1 VKSILED
8 TTPKAKK
15 SLRSSQAIRDQ
26 ITPVP
31 SYLRRARVVLL
42 GARKDAQQAAS
53 VIANGLIYNDSG
65 DLDEPA
71 SGAYLD
77 LGKNLTEAASLAF
90 FVQAL
95 EADETV
101 QEAMA
106 LLEPLY
112 QEHAEA
118 IERERIAA
126 AQERAARQEREDRKA
141 AALAKAAA
149 EIEAQFAT
157 V

>member
-1 VKSILED
+1 MKSILEPLK
-8 TTPKAKK
+8 TKK
-15 SLRSSQAIRDQ
+15 SPRAAAVIRDE
-26 ITPVP
+26 ITTQP
-31 SYLRRARVVLL
+31 SHLRRARVVLL

-77 LGKNLTEAASLAF
+77 LGKNLTEAAALSF

-95 EADETV
+95 EQDETV
-101 QEAMA
+101 IEAMQ

-112 QEHAEA
+112 AEHAEA
-118 IERERIAA
+118 VERERIAA
-126 AQERAARQEREDRKA
+126 AAERQAWQAREDQKA
-141 AALAKAAA
+141 AELAAAQA
-149 EIEAQFAT
+149 EIEQKYAT
-157 V
+157 A